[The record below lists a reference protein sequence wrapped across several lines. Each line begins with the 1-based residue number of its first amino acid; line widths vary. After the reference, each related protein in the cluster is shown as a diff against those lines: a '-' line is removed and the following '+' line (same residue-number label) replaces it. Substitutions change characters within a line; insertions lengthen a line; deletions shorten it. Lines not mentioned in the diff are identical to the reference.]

1 MARRKRK
8 EDDVAWEPPEF
19 DEVGYMRQEIQ
30 NAKIATVV
38 IAWAV
43 VGAILAYLV
52 ALWIPVV
59 GYLVGLA
66 AFGALYVLLPTL
78 GLPIHGFK
86 RRDWLSHA
94 SVYFF
99 SWLAFSIVL
108 LNAPFGD
115 HTYPAVGSFQV
126 GSFTPS
132 DNSTLPV
139 ANTTYCVAASAG
151 ANVHLDVLSGN
162 TTLFVKFRVTDNL
175 GVASINVTVTD
186 VTGQHA
192 VSFIDVHGQ
201 DTACRANPRLP
212 PDVASTYAF
221 GYPLGQS
228 NIQVSVSAVDVSG
241 LKTTESITVLPQA
254 A

>member
-43 VGAILAYLV
+43 AGAILAYLV

-66 AFGALYVLLPTL
+66 AFGVLYVLLPML

-86 RRDWLSHA
+86 RRDWISHA

-115 HTYPAVGSFQV
+115 HTYPVIGTFEVGSF
-126 GSFTPS
+126 SASSNATMPA
-132 DNSTLPV
+132 
-139 ANTTYCVAASAG
+139 ANLTTCVAASTG
-151 ANVHLDVLSGN
+151 GTVSLPVRTGNNTLYVL
-162 TTLFVKFRVTDNL
+162 FRATDNV
-175 GVASINVTVTD
+175 GVASINASVSALSAPTLVPLRD
-186 VTGQHA
+186 VSGQP
-192 VSFIDVHGQ
+192 S
-201 DTACRANPRLP
+201 ACGSNPAHNNA
-212 PDVASTYAF
+212 ASTYAVT
-221 GYPLGQS
+221 YPLVAN
-228 NIQVSVSAVDVSG
+228 NIQITVTAVDTSG
-241 LKTTESITVLPQA
+241 HITTESITVLPQPA
-254 A
+254 

>member
-8 EDDVAWEPPEF
+8 EEETIWQPPEF

-38 IAWAV
+38 IAWAA
-43 VGAILAYLV
+43 VGAVIAYTL

-59 GYLVGLA
+59 GYLAGLA
-66 AFGALYVLLPTL
+66 AFGALYYLLPVL

-86 RRDWLSHA
+86 RRDWMSHA

-115 HTYPAVGSFQV
+115 HTAPVVSSFDA

-132 DNSTLPV
+132 GSLTAPV
-139 ANTTYCVAASAG
+139 ANTTYCVPVPDGGSA
-151 ANVHLDVLSGN
+151 HLVTGSN
-162 TTLFVKFRVTDNL
+162 TTLYILFRATDNVR
-175 GVASINVTVTD
+175 VASVNVTVGGSPIDYSDVSNQASACSSNPAHVNVDNTYAAVIPISGASFTIRVTAVDSSGLSTTVPFD
-186 VTGQHA
+186 VT
-192 VSFIDVHGQ
+192 
-201 DTACRANPRLP
+201 T
-212 PDVASTYAF
+212 
-221 GYPLGQS
+221 
-228 NIQVSVSAVDVSG
+228 SA
-241 LKTTESITVLPQA
+241 T
-254 A
+254 

>member
-8 EDDVAWEPPEF
+8 EEETLWQPPEF

-43 VGAILAYLV
+43 VGAVIAYAL

-59 GYLVGLA
+59 GYLAGLA
-66 AFGALYVLLPTL
+66 AFGALYYLLPVL

-99 SWLAFSIVL
+99 SWLAFSILL

-115 HTYPAVGSFQV
+115 HTAPVVSSFDVGSYPIPTGNPLV
-126 GSFTPS
+126 APAA
-132 DNSTLPV
+132 NSTYCIPV
-139 ANTTYCVAASAG
+139 TDGGSA
-151 ANVHLDVLSGN
+151 HLITGQN
-162 TTLFVKFRVTDNL
+162 TTLYILFRATDNVR
-175 GVASINVTVTD
+175 VASINVTVNGNPVSYTD
-186 VTGQHA
+186 VSNQASVCSSNPAHA
-192 VSFIDVHGQ
+192 NVD
-201 DTACRANPRLP
+201 
-212 PDVASTYAF
+212 STYAALVPMSGAAF
-221 GYPLGQS
+221 T
-228 NIQVSVSAVDVSG
+228 IRVTVVDTSG
-241 LKTTESITVLPQA
+241 LSTTVPFDVTTSA